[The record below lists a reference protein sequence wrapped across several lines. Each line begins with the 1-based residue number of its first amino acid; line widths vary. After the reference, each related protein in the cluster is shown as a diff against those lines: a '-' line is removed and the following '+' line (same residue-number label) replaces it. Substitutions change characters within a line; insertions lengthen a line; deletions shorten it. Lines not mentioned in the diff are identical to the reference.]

1 MTPLEPGGQSL
12 NPSHLVVSAL
22 KMSLSKRLTV
32 VVLPVSS
39 FAGHL
44 WQPSRRGWIHSVRK
58 NGQDLDPLTR
68 DQMSE
73 SECLDQETLIL
84 MKSRLVGSGCWEGA
98 VKVICIIDD

>member
-32 VVLPVSS
+32 AVSPVSS

-73 SECLDQETLIL
+73 SEFLDQENLNTHQEQTGRIRMLRRRGKGDL
-84 MKSRLVGSGCWEGA
+84 HYR
-98 VKVICIIDD
+98 